1 MLNLYAVNDTSTDQF
16 SHGPLT
22 DLLIESIPLN
32 LILGLGLSSEN
43 KIANEMALNIF
54 GQLSL
59 GSNEVTIKFSK
70 TLETPHGLIMDNFI
84 TPYIKIVGD

>member
-1 MLNLYAVNDTSTDQF
+1 MYAVNDTSSYQF
-16 SHGPLT
+16 SHGQLT
-22 DLLIESIPLN
+22 DLLIESVPLN

-59 GSNEVTIKFSK
+59 GSNEITIKFSK
-70 TLETPHGLIMDNFI
+70 TLETPHGLIMDNII
-84 TPYIKIVGD
+84 TPYIEIVGD